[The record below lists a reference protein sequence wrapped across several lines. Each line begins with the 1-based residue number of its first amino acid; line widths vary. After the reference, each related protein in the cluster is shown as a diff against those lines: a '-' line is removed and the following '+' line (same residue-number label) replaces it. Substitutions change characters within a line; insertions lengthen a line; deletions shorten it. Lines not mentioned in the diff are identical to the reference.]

1 MKERAI
7 APPLAEQVMLQQD
20 HLPVQLRHHQVVA
33 ALAPLLQDQAVPQQ
47 QDLLLP
53 AHIHHHRVA
62 VVHREDRQV
71 VAALAVIV
79 ALVAPRLLPIPTR
92 RRQVAAVPAGLAVLQ
107 VHIRHHHRVVAHQE
121 DRQVAAVALVLVLG
135 AVLPA
140 ALTQVVLR
148 VPVPAVPVQAGLH
161 PVVAAHQEDHP
172 AADADNDYDT
182 FKYFIYKTG

>member
-1 MKERAI
+1 
-7 APPLAEQVMLQQD
+7 MLQQD
-20 HLPVQLRHHQVVA
+20 LLPVRLRHHQVVA

-47 QDLLLP
+47 QDHLLP

-79 ALVAPRLLPIPTR
+79 ALVVPRLLPIPTR

-140 ALTQVVLR
+140 ALTQVVLQ

-172 AADADNDYDT
+172 AAGADNDYDT

>member
-20 HLPVQLRHHQVVA
+20 LLPVRLRHHQVEVEV

-47 QDLLLP
+47 QDHLLP

-107 VHIRHHHRVVAHQE
+107 VHIRHHHRVAAHQE
-121 DRQVAAVALVLVLG
+121 DRQVAAVALVPVLG
-135 AVLPA
+135 AV
-140 ALTQVVLR
+140 LTQVVLR
-148 VPVPAVPVQAGLH
+148 VQVQAGPVQAGLH

-172 AADADNDYDT
+172 AAGADNDYDT